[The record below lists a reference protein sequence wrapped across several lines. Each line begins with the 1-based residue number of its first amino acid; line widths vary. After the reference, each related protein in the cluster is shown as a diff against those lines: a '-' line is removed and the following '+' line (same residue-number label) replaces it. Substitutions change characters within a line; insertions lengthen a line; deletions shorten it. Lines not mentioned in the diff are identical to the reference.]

1 MINIYTEFGHIEI
14 IAIISAETLH
24 TTYLQNIMFQMT
36 SKSNIKN
43 IAIIGLGLIGGSLA
57 KALKGKGFS
66 VTGITKN
73 PKTIKLALKEKV
85 ISRGFTKL
93 SLKALENI
101 DIVFICTPLPLI
113 KDYLNKIS
121 KLKLNNKFIITDAGS
136 TKSEICK
143 YAKKVFS
150 PKHSILK
157 TQYSMLNTQYFFI
170 GGHPMAGTEK
180 SGFTASEKDLFKN
193 RAWILTPTKKDNVT
207 LNKLNTIIKKVG
219 GIPIIT
225 TPEEHDQAVALISHL
240 PLLTSIGLCQITKK
254 SKFNKLAS
262 MIASSGFRDT
272 TRIAGGNPEMNSNL
286 LLSNSIE
293 LQKLL
298 PLYLKELNNLLKMA
312 KTKSTNLYK
321 ELNIVGNW
329 RSRLY
334 NSKGKNNLLKTW

>member
-1 MINIYTEFGHIEI
+1 
-14 IAIISAETLH
+14 
-24 TTYLQNIMFQMT
+24 MFQMT
-36 SKSNIKN
+36 FKNNIKN

-66 VTGITKN
+66 ITGITKS
-73 PKTIKLALKEKV
+73 PKTIRLALKEKA

-93 SLKALENI
+93 SSKALENI

-121 KLKLNNKFIITDAGS
+121 KLNLKNRIIITDVGS

-143 YAKKVFS
+143 YAKKIFS
-150 PKHSILK
+150 
-157 TQYSMLNTQYFFI
+157 TQYSIPHTQYSFI

-193 RAWILTPTKKDNVT
+193 RAWILTPTKKDNST
-207 LNKLNTIIKKVG
+207 LNKLKTIINKVG

-225 TPEEHDQAVALISHL
+225 TPEEHDRAVALVSHL
-240 PLLTSIGLCQITKK
+240 PLLASIGLCQITKE
-254 SKFNKLAS
+254 SNFNKLAS
-262 MIASSGFRDT
+262 IIASSGFRDT
-272 TRIAGGNPEMNSNL
+272 TRIAGGNSEMNSNL

-298 PLYLKELNNLLKMA
+298 PVYLKGLNNLLKMA

-321 ELNIVGNW
+321 KLNIVSDW
-329 RSRLY
+329 RNQLY
-334 NSKGKNNLLKTW
+334 NSRGKNNLLKTW